1 MNNEPPKS
9 KSTERTRIVE
19 YLKNNHKLTT
29 LDARE
34 KLGIMNPAQ
43 RISELIKKGA
53 QIGKDYTIQTDS
65 TGARHRVR
73 VYIWLGENAAQAD
86 FFGGQFSDNIN
97 TKKSIEPLAV
107 SVEALSDTTKC
118 G

>member
-9 KSTERTRIVE
+9 KATERTRIVDG
-19 YLKNNHKLTT
+19 LKKNQKLTT
-29 LDARE
+29 IDSRE

-53 QIGKDYTIQTDS
+53 PIGKDYTMQADS

-73 VYIWLGENAAQAD
+73 VYIWLGDNSDQGD
-86 FFGGQFSDNIN
+86 FFGGQFNG
-97 TKKSIEPLAV
+97 K
-107 SVEALSDTTKC
+107 
-118 G
+118 